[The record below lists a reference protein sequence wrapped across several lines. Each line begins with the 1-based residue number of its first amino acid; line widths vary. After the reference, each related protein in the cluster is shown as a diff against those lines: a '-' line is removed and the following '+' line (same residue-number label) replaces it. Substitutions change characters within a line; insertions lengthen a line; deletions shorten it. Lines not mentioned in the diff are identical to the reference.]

1 MDKWKDIELEKMKV
15 GGNCKAREFFEEHP
29 DWDDRSPITQRYN
42 SKVAALYR
50 DKIST
55 LAQGKSWDLQE
66 AQNRISATNT
76 FGNNYFNDQ
85 NINYTSH
92 SKSSGSEGGYQTESN
107 IGCGNITNNYQ
118 QFNTPEFKE
127 QKEQFFERRK
137 MENASRPEWVFFFSI
152 YKIKIF
158 N

>member
-1 MDKWKDIELEKMKV
+1 MDKLKDNELEKMKV
-15 GGNCKAREFFEEHP
+15 GGNNKAREFFEEHP
-29 DWDDRSPITQRYN
+29 GWDARSPITQRYN

-66 AQNRISATNT
+66 AKDRISATT
-76 FGNNYFNDQ
+76 IYFGDK

-107 IGCGNITNNYQ
+107 IGCGNNTNNYQ

-127 QKEQFFERRK
+127 QKEEFFERRK
-137 MENASRPEWVFFFSI
+137 MENASRPEWVFFTSI
-152 YKIKIF
+152 LYI
-158 N
+158 

>member
-15 GGNCKAREFFEEHP
+15 GGNNKAREFFEEHP
-29 DWDDRSPITQRYN
+29 GWDDRSPITQRYN

-66 AQNRISATNT
+66 AKDRISATT
-76 FGNNYFNDQ
+76 IYFGDK

-92 SKSSGSEGGYQTESN
+92 SKISGSEGGYQTESN
-107 IGCGNITNNYQ
+107 IGCGNNTNNYQ

-127 QKEQFFERRK
+127 QKEEFFERRK
-137 MENASRPEWVFFFSI
+137 MENASRPEWVFFTSI
-152 YKIKIF
+152 LYI
-158 N
+158 